1 MGRGRTPRASGMPA
15 RGGWAEESSV
25 HASAER
31 SAAITDAGNDPVR
44 DWFKALNK
52 VDKVAMGKA
61 VQRVKIGWPVGRP
74 LCGSLGDGLYE
85 VRQDL
90 SDNRTGRVLFCFS
103 GKAEIVLLHAFIKK
117 TQKVPQTE
125 IDLARRRM
133 REGRP

>member
-1 MGRGRTPRASGMPA
+1 MELAA
-15 RGGWAEESSV
+15 RFY
-25 HASAER
+25 
-31 SAAITDAGNDPVR
+31 ITDAGNDPVR
-44 DWFKALNK
+44 DWFKALK
-52 VDKVAMGKA
+52 KADKIAMGKA
-61 VQRVKIGWPVGRP
+61 VQRVQIGWPVGRP

-117 TQKVPQTE
+117 TQKIPQAE

-133 REGRP
+133 KGGRP